1 MSPLLIHRPDK
12 AGRRLV
18 RFLPCLFILVLSIPL
33 FPAPRPE
40 DEDYRL
46 KELLRLA
53 ENPPREYFPAETITR
68 KGDILYCSG
77 NLPAAVTNNK
87 AADLMREGRF
97 NEAVAVLEAGLVN
110 APLFFPFRYN
120 LGLCYLNLFD
130 LKSSLLHFEKAV
142 LLVPE
147 YSRTYLQIGYL
158 HQRFNR
164 ESLAIQYFRE
174 ALRRNAKELDTF
186 ILIGDIFFR
195 RHQLEMAQ
203 KYYDTAL
210 RIDPLFPNGL
220 LGRAKIYFIEGSY
233 HRCIVLLKSIDTSRE
248 YDIALHYYWAEASFK
263 LRDYETARIQ
273 YEMLLTHQTDRFFLT
288 TSPALIK
295 HKLEITQRFTNP

>member
-1 MSPLLIHRPDK
+1 MLLLYP
-12 AGRRLV
+12 V
-18 RFLPCLFILVLSIPL
+18 VLSIPL
-33 FPAPRPE
+33 SPAIRPE

-53 ENPPREYFPAETITR
+53 ENPPEEVFPKETIVR

-77 NLPAAVTNNK
+77 SLPAATTNNR
-87 AADLMREGRF
+87 AADLMKEGRF
-97 NEAVAVLEAGLVN
+97 NEAVPVLEKGLEQ

-130 LKSSLLHFEKAV
+130 LKQSLLHFEKAV

-195 RHQLEMAQ
+195 RHQLEMAR

-220 LGRAKIYFIEGSY
+220 LGKAKIHFTEGSY
-233 HRCIVLLKSIDTSRE
+233 HRCIILLKSIDTERE
-248 YDIALHYYWAEASFK
+248 YDIALHYYWAEAAFK
-263 LRDYETARIQ
+263 LQDYETARIQ
-273 YEMLLTHQTDRFFLT
+273 YEKLLTFRTDRFFLT

-295 HKLEITQRFTNP
+295 HKLEITQRFTSP